1 MGRRFGLRDGFLGGN
16 LVAFDV
22 DVDSSACADGG
33 ARHVHSVARALH
45 VGLSSAGF
53 FLHLARIQER
63 GHGNIADGR
72 HVIRTKPAYVN
83 RRHGGCRERIA
94 LSILDGSLVRGA
106 RRSLQALLAGRDLVI
121 AIVRETLRTVRSAC
135 FRHVP
140 LGSLHIKRI
149 VATGIGYIRRSMI
162 RGLARLGETSGAF
175 AVGCIKSACETRALH
190 RLVCVTR
197 LLRLLL
203 SFLEPVRNPV
213 ARSARLAHGIVR
225 RCRHAGRCRR
235 NGGRLLGGATSFLG
249 SCSLGVRQSLLHGI
263 LGNAGQRF
271 ARLVA
276 QLSIAF
282 VSSRRQR
289 GFFDLDEV
297 LSDIR
302 RCNP

>member
-1 MGRRFGLRDGFLGGN
+1 
-16 LVAFDV
+16 
-22 DVDSSACADGG
+22 
-33 ARHVHSVARALH
+33 
-45 VGLSSAGF
+45 
-53 FLHLARIQER
+53 
-63 GHGNIADGR
+63 
-72 HVIRTKPAYVN
+72 
-83 RRHGGCRERIA
+83 
-94 LSILDGSLVRGA
+94 
-106 RRSLQALLAGRDLVI
+106 
-121 AIVRETLRTVRSAC
+121 
-135 FRHVP
+135 
-140 LGSLHIKRI
+140 
-149 VATGIGYIRRSMI
+149 MI

-190 RLVCVTR
+190 RLVCVTG

-225 RCRHAGRCRR
+225 RCCHAGRCRR
-235 NGGRLLGGATSFLG
+235 NGGRLLGGAASFLG

-297 LSDIR
+297 LAISDAVTPETGLPDSAAMAAFAAAR
-302 RCNP
+302 RASGVCGAGAGGFTLAASYTSCAPSGTNPALRAASSPWIAASAFAASSASLTRPRPTRRATSSITAVPAALQFAPSLYEASLCSSANTRGKQPEPARCTPVRSTRWR